1 MIIAP
6 VRSQVAFSEGRLDAK
21 YYCSPGVLANE
32 RVQMLGASGVVLR
45 TVGGDGGLGQ
55 VGATSR
61 TRRVYA
67 AQGEESLPYL
77 RPYDVF
83 DYLPQPAGQLSK
95 SGSAGL
101 ESLMPEVGTIL
112 QTCSGRN
119 LGPLAYADE
128 YISQFVVSDDMLRLH
143 IADETDRLYVLA
155 FLSTPTG
162 QALLTR
168 SKTGNVIDLN
178 IVKSAHQ
185 HHRSLRVVLR
195 LEKIALH
202 VNDSKDLSALQNPAS
217 DVGVAG
223 IVEYSV
229 RDDHGHPTCPG
240 LKQM

>member
-21 YYCSPGVLANE
+21 YYCSPGVLANV

-83 DYLPQPAGQLSK
+83 DYLPQPADQLSK

-168 SKTGNVIDLN
+168 SKTGNVIDHLSADDLASVRVPFLDAQVVN
-178 IVKSAHQ
+178 DIAETMGGVVKTRE
-185 HHRSLRVVLR
+185 RSRLR
-195 LEKIALH
+195 LQQLVREF
-202 VNDSKDLSALQNPAS
+202 VEDLPPIPSSTPLRE
-217 DVGVAG
+217 G
-223 IVEYSV
+223 
-229 RDDHGHPTCPG
+229 
-240 LKQM
+240 